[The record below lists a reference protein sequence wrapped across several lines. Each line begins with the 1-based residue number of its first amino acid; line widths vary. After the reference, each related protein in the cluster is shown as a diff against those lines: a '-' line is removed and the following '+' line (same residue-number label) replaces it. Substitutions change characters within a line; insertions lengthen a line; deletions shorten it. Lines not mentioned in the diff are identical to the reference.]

1 MSEINSLAY
10 VKMFLHLAKY
20 PELSVNGVL
29 LSERSNASS
38 DEVDSSSYLH
48 FVDCIPLFHGVLS
61 LSPMLEIALTQID
74 AYCSTR
80 NLSIAGYYHANENYE
95 DTNPSLTATKQR
107 KTIFC
112 RFCQC
117 LSCLYSSVWV
127 SYLIPHDLPR
137 PSCIVC

>member
-20 PELSVNGVL
+20 PELSVNGIL

-61 LSPMLEIALTQID
+61 LSPMLEIALTQVMNIFK
-74 AYCSTR
+74 R
-80 NLSIAGYYHANENYE
+80 NN
-95 DTNPSLTATKQR
+95 D
-107 KTIFC
+107 
-112 RFCQC
+112 
-117 LSCLYSSVWV
+117 
-127 SYLIPHDLPR
+127 
-137 PSCIVC
+137 